1 MNADPLIG
9 RCLEGDPE
17 AFEMLVNRHQS
28 GVLSLAWGILRN
40 REEAEDAAQEAF
52 VRAFSKLGD
61 FDPARPFQ
69 PWLYSIVVHGCL
81 DRLKKRRSERRFRER
96 WRDISPQ
103 PARGPAP
110 ERRVED
116 AAVLAP
122 LLDQL
127 GANERSALF
136 LAAVEGYSA
145 SEIASVLGCSAGS
158 ARVRIHT
165 AKKKIRNWLKRDDH
179 A

>member
-9 RCLEGDPE
+9 RCIEGDPE

-28 GVLSLAWGILRN
+28 GVLSLAWGMLRN

-69 PWLYSIVVHGCL
+69 PWLYSIAVHGCL

-103 PARGPAP
+103 LSRGPAP

-127 GANERSALF
+127 GAHERSALF

-158 ARVRIHT
+158 ARVRIHK